1 MRKYPSDVCVVMRIW
16 KWSKN
21 GTQTTSPVSRR
32 KNGARGQYPKL
43 PLKHLNFNLLLV
55 FRGSMLQMIK
65 KEHRFDL
72 EG

>member
-1 MRKYPSDVCVVMRIW
+1 MRIW

-21 GTQTTSPVSRR
+21 GTQTTFPVSCR

-43 PLKHLNFNLLLV
+43 PLNHFNFNLLWA
-55 FRGSMLQMIK
+55 FRGLMLQMIK
-65 KEHRFDL
+65 MEHRFDL